1 MIINNSKTLLVVQGL
16 RASINGTE
24 ILKGIDLT
32 VKSGEIHAI
41 MGLNGSGK
49 STLAKVLAG
58 HAAYEITAGT
68 VRFEDKDLL
77 ELAPEDRA
85 RAGLFLA
92 FQYPIEIPGVA
103 NTQFLRLAYNTIQ
116 AQRGKEELDPL
127 EFDDFVREKMKLLD
141 MNPDFLDRSVNE
153 GFSGGEKKRNEILQM
168 ALLEP
173 KLSILDEMDSG
184 LDIDALKT
192 VANGVNQIANKDNAT
207 ILVTHYQRLLD
218 YVVPDFVHI
227 MQSGS
232 IVLTGGKELALELE
246 TRGYDWITA
255 NKRSIAGAIA

>member
-1 MIINNSKTLLVVQGL
+1 MIIENSPIILSVQGL
-16 RASINGTE
+16 HASINGTE

-58 HAAYEITAGT
+58 HSAYEVTAGS
-68 VRFEDKDLL
+68 VRFEDKNLL
-77 ELAPEDRA
+77 ELPPEERA
-85 RAGLFLA
+85 QAGLFLA

-103 NTQFLRLAYNTIQ
+103 NTQFLRLAYNTVQ
-116 AQRGKEELDPL
+116 TQRGKEELDPL

-141 MNPDFLDRSVNE
+141 MKPDFLDRSVNE

-173 KLSILDEMDSG
+173 KLSILDETDSG
-184 LDIDALKT
+184 LDIDALKI
-192 VANGVNQIANKDNAT
+192 VANGVNRIANKDNA
-207 ILVTHYQRLLD
+207 IVLVTHYQRLLD
-218 YVVPDFVHI
+218 YIVPDYVHI
-227 MQSGS
+227 MQAGR
-232 IVLTGGKELALELE
+232 IVMTGNKELARELE
-246 TRGYDWITA
+246 TRGYDWVSA
-255 NKRSIAGAIA
+255 NKQAENGVRA